1 MELPTRREAGIDRQG
16 RDVPTLLTRLRW
28 SASLAREIAGQA
40 RLPFATPDAIAEAQ
54 RRRVRA
60 MVAHAARTV
69 PFYRDT
75 LRRLGLR
82 PEDFRNAT
90 DLARLPIVER
100 EQLQRDGARLESSA
114 VRPADR
120 LTLRTGGSTGAPR
133 AVHHS
138 TRAIVLN
145 AAHGERERT
154 LVTRALGRRVGY
166 RETVIGSP
174 RSTAQE
180 VQAYLRAHTLQPRG
194 VRVERQYLSVL
205 DPVERSA
212 ERLAEFAPDVVH
224 GYGSYLAVLFA
235 HLRACGYGV
244 PLPRVATFS
253 SDALSDA
260 ARALIRDELGV
271 RVLGTYQAVE
281 AFKIGFECGEGEGLH
296 VNVDL
301 YPVRVVD
308 AEGNDVPEG
317 EPGDLVVSN
326 LVNDATVLL
335 NYRLGDVAAL
345 LPGRCPCG
353 RTLPRLTQPLGR
365 LDDWLQV
372 GETRVHSQA
381 VRTVFTTETDI
392 LQYQV
397 VQRAPWAFHVS
408 VVTRG
413 PIDEGAMGARVA
425 AQFRARFGERVAVEL
440 ARVDDLPRTTRGK
453 VRAIV
458 PFDER
463 AQRGREPARPL
474 Q

>member
-1 MELPTRREAGIDRQG
+1 
-16 RDVPTLLTRLRW
+16 VPTLFTRLRW
-28 SASLAREIAGQA
+28 SAYLAREIAGQA
-40 RLPFATPDAIAEAQ
+40 RIPFAPPDAIAAAQ

-60 MVAHAARTV
+60 MVAHAVRTV
-69 PFYRDT
+69 PFYREE

-82 PEDFRNAT
+82 PEDFRDVR
-90 DLARLPIVER
+90 DLALLPIVER
-100 EQLQRDGARLESSA
+100 QQLQLDGARLESSA
-114 VRPADR
+114 VRASDR

-154 LVTRALGRRVGY
+154 IVTKALGRRVGY

-180 VQAYLRAHTLQPRG
+180 VQAHLRAHTIQPRG

-253 SDALSDA
+253 SDALSDG
-260 ARALIRDELGV
+260 ARALIRDELGI

-281 AFKIGFECGEGEGLH
+281 AFKIGFECGESEGLH

-301 YPVRVVD
+301 YPLRVVD
-308 AEGNDVPEG
+308 AGGTDVPDG
-317 EPGDLVVSN
+317 EPGDVVVSN

-335 NYRLGDVAAL
+335 NYRLGDIAAL
-345 LPGRCPCG
+345 IPGPCPCG

-365 LDDWLQV
+365 LDDWLCV
-372 GETRVHSQA
+372 GETRVHSQG
-381 VRTVFTTETDI
+381 VRTIFTTEAEI

-397 VQRAPWAFHVS
+397 VQRAPLAFTVA

-413 PIDEGAMGARVA
+413 PVNEAAMGARVA
-425 AQFRARFGERVAVEL
+425 AGFRARFGERVDVEL
-440 ARVDDLPRTTRGK
+440 ARVDDLPRTARGK

-463 AQRGREPARPL
+463 ARADLEPAQPR

>member
-1 MELPTRREAGIDRQG
+1 L
-16 RDVPTLLTRLRW
+16 
-28 SASLAREIAGQA
+28 LAREIAGQA
-40 RLPFATPDAIAEAQ
+40 RIPFGPPEAIAAAQ

-60 MVAHAARTV
+60 MVAHAAATV
-69 PFYRDT
+69 PFYRDA
-75 LRRLGLR
+75 LRRHGLR
-82 PEDFRNAT
+82 PEDVRDAA

-100 EQLQRDGARLESSA
+100 EQLQRDGVGLESSA
-114 VRPADR
+114 VRANDR

-133 AVHHS
+133 TVHHS
-138 TRAIVLN
+138 TRAIVQN

-154 LVTRALGRRVGY
+154 IVTKALGRRVGY

-180 VQAYLRAHTLQPRG
+180 VQAHLRAHTLQPRG

-205 DPVERSA
+205 DPVERTA
-212 ERLAEFAPDVVH
+212 ERLAAFAPDVVH

-235 HLRACGYGV
+235 HIRTSGRAV

-253 SDALSDA
+253 SDSLSDA

-281 AFKIGFECGEGEGLH
+281 AFKIGFECGEGDGLH
-296 VNVDL
+296 LNVDL
-301 YPVRVVD
+301 YPVRIVD
-308 AEGNDVPEG
+308 ADGNDVREG
-317 EPGDLVVSN
+317 EPGDVVVSN

-345 LPGRCPCG
+345 LPGRCACG
-353 RTLPRLTQPLGR
+353 RALPRLTHPLGR
-365 LDDWLQV
+365 LDDWLRV

-381 VRTVFTTETDI
+381 VRTVFTTEAEI

-397 VQRAPWAFHVS
+397 VQRAPWAFAVS

-413 PIDEGAMGARVA
+413 PVDETAMGARVA
-425 AQFRARFGERVAVEL
+425 AGFRARFGERVAVDL
-440 ARVDDLPRTTRGK
+440 ARVDDLPRTARGK

-458 PFDER
+458 PFDEG
-463 AQRGREPARPL
+463 ATAAGCEPVRPAP
-474 Q
+474 